1 MQARA
6 MIMAVAGLLMINSIA
21 SAEIYQWEYVDPAHP
36 ELGKQQSPTLCPDGA
51 GVWAVPLADLSF
63 RNLTQAYLIGSDLT
77 GASFYLATLTN
88 ADLSNAVVKRAEFFS
103 TTGQGFTAAQLY
115 STASY
120 ASGDLTGIDLGGDD
134 LTGWDF
140 AGKDLT
146 SADFERAKLTSANL
160 SNAVVKRAYFGNT
173 TLTAAQLY
181 STASYASGDL
191 TGIGLDNDD
200 LPGWNFAGKNL
211 TDASFSWAKLTNANL
226 SNAVVKGANFEATT
240 SQDFTAAQLYSTASY
255 ASGDLTGICLSMD
268 DLTGWKFAGKNLTS
282 ADFTFA
288 TLTGADFS
296 FADVRGAIGVTSSQW
311 LSTSTR
317 RNAIYTDGTIAGL
330 SLQAAD
336 HLVVR
341 NNPIAITV
349 TGIMSLAEG
358 SELEI
363 RLDEEHWG
371 SSISPQAGIPVTL
384 GGTLHLTLADGA
396 EGENLLGRT
405 FDLFNWNGLL
415 SEDNRFGAIV
425 SLPGYLWDTSK
436 LYTTGEVTLTAI
448 SLAGDANGD
457 GVVDAADYIILK
469 RNFGKPGAKA
479 QGDLSG
485 DGKVDWADLQ
495 ILMSNFGAGGGSAPA
510 AAPEPAT
517 LTLLTLGG
525 LALIRR
531 RRK

>member
-103 TTGQGFTAAQLY
+103 TTGQGF
-115 STASY
+115 
-120 ASGDLTGIDLGGDD
+120 
-134 LTGWDF
+134 
-140 AGKDLT
+140 
-146 SADFERAKLTSANL
+146 
-160 SNAVVKRAYFGNT
+160 
-173 TLTAAQLY
+173 TAAQLY